1 MRKYSWIIGVV
12 LLLAV
17 AYWVY
22 NSRKEKNSFD
32 FATIAIDESEAFDR
46 IVMRDKDQNE
56 ITLTK
61 KEDGWWVND
70 EYPAFAPNIDIL
82 LNKTLNKVEVKAPV
96 PQNAKDII
104 IKSLIAKAT
113 HVEIFNNDEKIRSYY
128 VGGANAEQNASYLHV
143 EGGET
148 PYLAHI
154 PGFRGVLAPK
164 YSTSVEDWYDKTIF
178 DYTPE
183 QMEWVSLV
191 YPNETGANF
200 RLLREDTSYSIHPGN
215 TINQVAAKSY
225 FALFK
230 FRNFEGYASYLTQDT
245 KDSIKNSTPFLI
257 ITVKPVNQPER
268 ELKLFK
274 KGGLV
279 DGRTLYDKNG
289 DPIVEDVERYFATIS
304 GFNRLVTV
312 QDYIIGKL
320 LVKRNNFVTSL
331 Q

>member
-1 MRKYSWIIGVV
+1 MKKYSLLIGIV

-17 AYWVY
+17 VLVIYTMK
-22 NSRKEKNSFD
+22 KEESSFD
-32 FATIAIDESEAFDR
+32 FATIAIDESEAFDK
-46 IVMRDKDQNE
+46 IVMRDKDQKE
-56 ITLTK
+56 IVLTK
-61 KEDGWWVND
+61 KEDGWWVNN

-82 LNKTLNKVEVKAPV
+82 LNKTLNKVEVKGPV

-113 HVEIFNNDEKIRSYY
+113 HVEIFNKDEKIRSYY

-183 QMEWVSLV
+183 QIEWISLV
-191 YPNETGANF
+191 YPFEQNQNF
-200 RLLREDTSYSIHPGN
+200 RLLREDTTYAIHPGN

-225 FALFK
+225 FALYK
-230 FRNFEGYASYLTQDT
+230 FRNFEGYAPYLTQAT
-245 KDSIKNSTPFLI
+245 KDSIKTSTPFLV

-304 GFNRLVTV
+304 GFDRLVTV

-320 LVKRNNFVTSL
+320 LVKRSNFVAPPL
-331 Q
+331 